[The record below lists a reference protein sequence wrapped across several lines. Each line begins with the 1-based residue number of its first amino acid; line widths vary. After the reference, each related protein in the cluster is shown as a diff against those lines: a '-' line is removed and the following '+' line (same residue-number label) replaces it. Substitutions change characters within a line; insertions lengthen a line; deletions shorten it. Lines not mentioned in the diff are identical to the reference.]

1 MSSRTELFHGKFRRN
16 NSYVTQGRNLAT
28 IMVQIATLVTML
40 TVWTITAAKADLPLT
55 GQAIQGGLLIGTAPM
70 TSHVT
75 LDGEQLET
83 DSKGRFVIGFHR
95 DDSQTQLLQIQNDDG
110 STQAHIITPE
120 ARDWDIQRIDGLA
133 QKYVTPPAK
142 TLARITSD
150 RDAVQKARQPAL
162 EGTQIFETGFRWP
175 VSGPV
180 TGVYGSQRILNGTP
194 RQPHYGIDIAAPKG
208 TNVITS
214 APGIVTMAMDLYYT
228 GWTVIIDHG
237 LGLSSTY
244 SHLDSISVKAGDTVP
259 KDAVIGVVGSTG
271 RSTGAHLD
279 WRVNLGT
286 KRLDP
291 QIVAQVLNAAE
302 LQKAE

>member
-1 MSSRTELFHGKFRRN
+1 MSSRTELFHRKFRRN
-16 NSYVTQGRNLAT
+16 NPYVTQGRNLAA
-28 IMVQIATLVTML
+28 ILMRILAVLSTLTMW
-40 TVWTITAAKADLPLT
+40 TVTAAKADLPLT
-55 GQAIQGGLLIGTAPM
+55 GQAVQGGLLIGTAPM

-83 DSKGRFVIGFHR
+83 DGAGRFLIGFHR
-95 DDSQTQLLQIQNDDG
+95 DDSQAQLLQIQSDDG

-150 RDAVQKARQPAL
+150 RDAVQKARQPTL
-162 EGTQIFETGFRWP
+162 RSTQLFETGFRWP

-208 TNVITS
+208 TNVIVS

-244 SHLDSISVKAGDTVP
+244 SHLDGVSVQAGDTVL

-291 QIVAQVLNAAE
+291 KIVAQVLNADE

>member
-1 MSSRTELFHGKFRRN
+1 MSSRTELFHRKFRRN
-16 NSYVTQGRNLAT
+16 NPYVTQGRNLAA
-28 IMVQIATLVTML
+28 IVMRILAVLPTLTMW
-40 TVWTITAAKADLPLT
+40 TVTAAKADLPLT
-55 GQAIQGGLLIGTAPM
+55 GQAVQGGLLIGTAPM

-83 DSKGRFVIGFHR
+83 DGAGRFLIGFHR
-95 DDSQTQLLQIQNDDG
+95 DDSQAQLLQIQSDDG

-150 RDAVQKARQPAL
+150 RDAVQKARQPTL
-162 EGTQIFETGFRWP
+162 RSTQLFETGFRWP

-208 TNVITS
+208 TNVIVS

-244 SHLDSISVKAGDTVP
+244 SHLDGVSVQAGDTVL

-291 QIVAQVLNAAE
+291 KIVAQVLNADE